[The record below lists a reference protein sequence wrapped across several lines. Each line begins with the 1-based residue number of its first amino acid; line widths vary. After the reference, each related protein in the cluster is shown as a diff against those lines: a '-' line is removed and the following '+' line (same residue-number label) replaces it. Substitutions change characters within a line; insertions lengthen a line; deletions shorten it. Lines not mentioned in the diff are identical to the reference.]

1 MIGHERYDNEG
12 RAAGDGSRPR
22 KVKSLETNSTNSER
36 IAEMNSYAWIDRMWK
51 FYLPEHMAKRPHP
64 SVDKLV
70 KMIWAKVNERVRSF
84 DAQFL
89 LFWVVLVFYLGFK
102 KRLFFKLG
110 WLLFRQIKQLQ
121 TALPKV
127 EIHNSA

>member
-1 MIGHERYDNEG
+1 
-12 RAAGDGSRPR
+12 
-22 KVKSLETNSTNSER
+22 
-36 IAEMNSYAWIDRMWK
+36 MWK